1 MIVVDTNLI
10 VHLLVEVERTQRAE
24 TVFHRDPEW
33 SAPLL
38 WRSEFHNVLAPYV
51 RHGLLSL
58 SEAHQTMQDAETLMQ
73 GKEYEVSSAQ
83 VISLAASS
91 RCSAYDCEFVALAQH
106 LVVPLVTSDG
116 QVLSAFPSTA
126 VSVDNFNAYRVLH

>member
-10 VHLLVEVERTQRAE
+10 VYLLVESEWTQQAREA
-24 TVFHRDPEW
+24 FIRDPEW
-33 SAPLL
+33 NAPLL
-38 WRSEFHNVLAPYV
+38 WRSEFRNVLALYV

-58 SEAHQTMQDAETLMQ
+58 SEGLQTMQDAETLMQ
-73 GKEYEVSSAQ
+73 GKEYEVSSPQ
-83 VISLAASS
+83 VLSLAASS

-126 VSVDNFNAYRVLH
+126 VSMDNFSS